1 MKKPLSFA
9 IIVASLKQAMLAA
22 LGITLFTAASN
33 PAYSAPPRLL
43 LETAAGWKAS
53 FDPVTSILDCQHSSY
68 GIALK
73 GRLSFAAVRNG
84 KSVSWSIQ
92 PSRDAA
98 EQRLALIDEH
108 NDAQG
113 YVVVTGDAT
122 KLALTVLHRPPQDYE
137 GELHFAP
144 EIQFGSKAFACR
156 TRLSSESA
164 VIQMASGPADSSLN
178 DSLFDAERDLLLR
191 LDGENRVLSTLG
203 GATNAAIPFRAAL
216 SAKIARPEASTIT
229 FELLPHYYQSRFVP
243 NYRTI
248 DRQRCPSAPTGWMA
262 WNTYFDLATE
272 DDNLAEARVGAKYL
286 KPFGL
291 EFWSIESWQE
301 NSERLVSRVPVSEF
315 HNLTLQAS
323 AKKFPHGM
331 KWMAEQIRS
340 LGFRPGIWTYS
351 FGTGDDEFYQA
362 HREWFLHDRDG
373 KPMHN
378 WSGRFVLDPSQPA
391 VRKFTEE
398 SHRIMSA
405 EWGYEFFKCD
415 GMSGDHSNLSAH
427 FFERPE
433 VRAAFHETCE
443 HPYSLWI
450 ESLRRGIGPDRVLLA
465 CQGHYT
471 GPEVGLVDAAR
482 IGGDLVLCGYPPP
495 WSGRQGY
502 LRQAHATQNQLFVNN
517 LVWFNDP
524 DTLLVG
530 DFATLDMARVATTVV
545 ALPGQLT
552 FFGDK
557 LTRLAPDRMR
567 LLQQTLPVC
576 DVHPLDLM
584 PRGGELLPI
593 WDLKISRPF
602 ANWDVVSLFNWT
614 DEPRIQRLT
623 FADIGL
629 DGKRQYL
636 LFDFWNHKFLGACK
650 DGMEFKLEP
659 RSNRLLAVHPDLE
672 RPQFLSTD
680 RHISQ
685 GGVELTDASWNPDR
699 LELACTFKLV
709 EHDRLTACFHV
720 PPAFVFSGATV
731 AGATMEQTSSP
742 ASPLISIT
750 LVRPTSGEAKIQLK
764 FQRPSPKPAAGGG
777 KQK

>member
-1 MKKPLSFA
+1 M
-9 IIVASLKQAMLAA
+9 
-22 LGITLFTAASN
+22 
-33 PAYSAPPRLL
+33 
-43 LETAAGWKAS
+43 
-53 FDPVTSILDCQHSSY
+53 
-68 GIALK
+68 K

-84 KSVSWSIQ
+84 KCVSWSVQ

-137 GELHFAP
+137 GELCFLP

-156 TRLSSESA
+156 THISSEST

-191 LDGENRVLSTLG
+191 MNGEKLSLSTLG
-203 GATNAAIPFRAAL
+203 GATDATSRFGAEL

-229 FELLPHYYQSRFVP
+229 FELLSHYYQSRFVP
-243 NYRTI
+243 NYRPI
-248 DRQRCPSAPTGWMA
+248 DRKRCPTAPTGWMA

-291 EFWSIESWQE
+291 EFWSIEAWQE
-301 NSERLVSRVPVSEF
+301 NSEHLVSRVPVSEF

-351 FGTGDDEFYQA
+351 FGTGDEEFYKA
-362 HREWFLHDRDG
+362 HREWFLHDHDG
-373 KPMHN
+373 KPMQN

-398 SHRIMSA
+398 SHHIMSA

-443 HPYSLWI
+443 HPYGLWI

-517 LVWFNDP
+517 LVWYNDP

-530 DFATLDMARVATTVV
+530 DFATLDIARVATTVV

-557 LTRLAPDRMR
+557 LTQLAPDRMR

-576 DVHPLDLM
+576 DVHPLDLV
-584 PRGGELLPI
+584 PRGGELMPI
-593 WDLKISRPF
+593 WDLKVSRPF

-614 DEPRIQRLT
+614 DEPRTQWLT

-636 LFDFWNHKFLGACK
+636 LFDFWNHQFLGTAK
-650 DGMEFKLEP
+650 DQMEFKLEP
-659 RSNRLLAVHPDLE
+659 RSNRLLAIQPDLD

-680 RHISQ
+680 RHVSQ
-685 GGVELTDASWNPDR
+685 GGVELADTSWNPDR

-709 EHDRLTACFHV
+709 ENDRLTAYFHI
-720 PPAFVFSGATV
+720 PPAYVFEGAT
-731 AGATMEQTSSP
+731 ADGANMEPT
-742 ASPLISIT
+742 ASGTLPVISIT
-750 LVRPTSGEAKIQLK
+750 LSRPTSGVSSLRLK
-764 FQRPSPKPAAGGG
+764 FRKSGG
-777 KQK
+777 KGIMKLGSH